1 MEFEEELPIFQNAST
16 VERREIFSIKKPE
29 VWTEEALL

>member
-1 MEFEEELPIFQNAST
+1 MEFEEELPIFQNTST
-16 VERREIFSIKKPE
+16 VVCPEIFSIKKPE